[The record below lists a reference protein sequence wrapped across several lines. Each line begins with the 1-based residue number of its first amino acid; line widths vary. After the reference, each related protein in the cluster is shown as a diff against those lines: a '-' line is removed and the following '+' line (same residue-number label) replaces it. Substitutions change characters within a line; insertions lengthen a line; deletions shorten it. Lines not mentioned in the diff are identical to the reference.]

1 MTPNGD
7 GTRERLIAD
16 LERWLVAMAETQE
29 SLARDRQKV
38 LPILTALRMG
48 ALSVAVAQAMLAD
61 KRITIQDT
69 A

>member
-16 LERWLVAMAETQE
+16 LERWLVAIAETQE
-29 SLARDRQKV
+29 SLARDRQRV
-38 LPILTALRMG
+38 LPVLTALRMG

-61 KRITIQDT
+61 KGIV
-69 A
+69 AEA

>member
-16 LERWLVAMAETQE
+16 LERWLVTMAETQE
-29 SLARDRQKV
+29 FLARDRQKV

-48 ALSVAVAQAMLAD
+48 ALSVAVAQAMLAED
-61 KRITIQDT
+61 KGIEVREE
-69 A
+69 

>member
-16 LERWLVAMAETQE
+16 LERWLVAITETQE
-29 SLARDRQKV
+29 RLARDRQKV
-38 LPILTALRMG
+38 LPILTSLRMR
-48 ALSVAVAQAMLAD
+48 ALSVAVAIAMLAD
-61 KRITIQDT
+61 KGSGVRE